1 MSVNVGR
8 TIRPCRSLRIL
19 LASCAGVLCL
29 SSAHAW
35 NVPDVFEDPLRT
47 RSAVAEM
54 GSSSFANGRPLACDA
69 GADATRPLT
78 LADAI
83 DLALCT
89 NPQLKAAAATIGVA
103 AGALGEARAAYLPTL
118 TATASQLRS
127 RTEYPGLSSSNMS
140 TSGHT
145 ANIALNW
152 RLLDFGTRA
161 ANREVANRSLQAAS
175 SSRDATA
182 QKIMASVVSAYFD
195 AQTKQAAMVALADA
209 ERMAQL
215 TLDATLRREQGGA
228 AAQSDTLQAR
238 TALAKAKLAEQ
249 RAKADYGS
257 ALAVLGYAIGVTP
270 SVTLQLAELGST
282 AEPEQINDLT
292 QWLDEAGAHHPA
304 IAAARAQQDVAEAKV
319 KAVRTEGLP
328 TLDLT
333 SNFYQNGYPNQGLQP
348 VRSNVATVGVVL
360 TIPLF
365 EGFTRTYKIRGAQAQ
380 IEVSKAQAEDTVHEV
395 LTEVI
400 KTYTAAVS
408 ARNNLQA
415 SEALQKAAEDALASS
430 RRRYAK
436 GAADILE
443 LLSVQSAL
451 ADAQQE
457 RVRTLSEWR
466 SARLRLVAAAGAL
479 AWPQLE
485 ATSSSVSSIT
495 K

>member
-1 MSVNVGR
+1 M
-8 TIRPCRSLRIL
+8 RPSRSLRIL
-19 LASCAGVLCL
+19 LGSCAGALCL
-29 SSAHAW
+29 SSANAW
-35 NVPDVFEDPLRT
+35 NVPDVVEDPLRT

-54 GSSSFANGRPLACDA
+54 GGSSSANGQLLACGA

-83 DLALCT
+83 ELALCT
-89 NPQLKAAAATIGVA
+89 NSQLKAAAATIGVA

-140 TSGHT
+140 TTGHT
-145 ANIALNW
+145 TNIALNW

-161 ANREVANRSLQAAS
+161 ANREVANRSLQAALL
-175 SSRDATA
+175 SRDATV

-195 AQTKQAAMVALADA
+195 AQAKQAAMVALGDA
-209 ERMAQL
+209 ARMTQL

-249 RAKADYGS
+249 RAKADYVS
-257 ALAVLGYAIGVTP
+257 ALAVLSYAMGMP
-270 SVTLQLAELGST
+270 SVAPLQLAELDGK
-282 AEPEQINDLT
+282 AESEQLKDLT
-292 QWLDEAGAHHPA
+292 QWLDEAGARHPA

-319 KAVRTEGLP
+319 KAVRAEGLP
-328 TLDLT
+328 TLDFT

-380 IEVSKAQAEDTVHEV
+380 VEVSKAQAEDTAQEV

-415 SEALQKAAEDALASS
+415 SEMLKKAAEDALASS

-457 RVRTLSEWR
+457 RVRSLSEWK

-479 AWPQLE
+479 AWPPLE
-485 ATSSSVSSIT
+485 ATSSRDLLIT